1 LKQTTITRY
10 EQEGLYPMH
19 KTVIRFLQFLILL
32 LGLILISGCGGQ
44 AVTGIAPTPAPLTT
58 PSATPSPSGTD
69 TGSGGISVP
78 GLSSLATAVPTLA
91 ELVPTRTPVPTAT
104 PDAVSEAVSRILTKT
119 GISENTLLWLKYADW
134 INLGI
139 SLFYVL
145 AGYLIGTWLIRWL
158 FPRLVQRTKTKLD
171 DRLLQLSG
179 NDLRW
184 LVVVMVLR
192 SSVNRLSFISAG
204 FKSSIVD
211 ICFFLGLFL
220 IARILWRLVDLAAKE
235 AERSATKSGQQKEA
249 ESLITLSTWV
259 LRFFVFIL
267 VVTFLLGHYAV
278 NITGVALFLSI
289 IVLVLSLAS
298 RDILTDVVSGAMIL
312 IDRPFS
318 IGDRLELPS
327 INSWGDVV
335 EIGMRS
341 TKILSVENRMVVLP
355 NSVIGKSEIINYSYP
370 DPSYFDTVNVLVGYD
385 NDVEQVEQ
393 LLAEAILS
401 VEGVQKEREIYTL
414 LIEFTETH
422 MMFWACWWIEYYK
435 DRYPVH
441 GKVSKAIMQKLKE
454 AGITMPYRSGNWNV
468 KVKNPDLDIKSPT
481 DAPE

>member
-1 LKQTTITRY
+1 MNK
-10 EQEGLYPMH
+10 PVVH
-19 KTVIRFLQFLILL
+19 FLQILILL
-32 LGLILISGCGGQ
+32 LGLILISGCVGQ
-44 AVTGIAPTPAPLTT
+44 AVTGIAPTTAPAIT
-58 PSATPSPSGTD
+58 PSATPPPSGTEP
-69 TGSGGISVP
+69 GSGGITVP
-78 GLSSLATAVPTLA
+78 GLSILATAAPTLA
-91 ELVPTRTPVPTAT
+91 DLVPTRTPVPTVT
-104 PDAVSEAVSRILTKT
+104 PDAISNAVSQVIMQT
-119 GISENTLLWLKYADW
+119 GISGDTLLRYTDW

-139 SLFYVL
+139 SLSFVL

-192 SSVNRLSFISAG
+192 FATNRLTFIGANI
-204 FKSSIVD
+204 KISITD
-211 ICFFLGLFL
+211 IYFFLGLFL
-220 IARILWRLVDLAAKE
+220 ITRILWRLIDLAAKE
-235 AERSATKSGQQKEA
+235 AERSAIKSGQQKEA
-249 ESLITLSTWV
+249 ESLITLSVWA
-259 LRFFVFIL
+259 LRFLLFIL
-267 VVTFLLGHYAV
+267 VATFLLGHYAV
-278 NITGVALFLSI
+278 NVTGFTLILGI

-298 RDILTDVVSGAMIL
+298 RDILADVISGAMIL
-312 IDRPFS
+312 IDRPFQV
-318 IGDRLELPS
+318 GDRLELPS

-341 TKILSVENRMVVLP
+341 TKIRSVENRMVVLP
-355 NSVIGKSEIINYSYP
+355 NSQIGKNEIINYSYQ

-385 NDVEQVEQ
+385 NDIEKVEQ

-414 LIEFTETH
+414 LIEFTDTH
-422 MMFWACWWIEYYK
+422 MLFWACWWVASYK

-454 AGITMPYRSGNWNV
+454 AGVVMPYRSGNLNV
-468 KVKNPDLDIKSPT
+468 KVNPELDTKTPPDTS
-481 DAPE
+481 E